1 MLFYAIFSLLFSFES
16 ILILFSNNFAKYLS
30 HWFVLTILAYS
41 ILSAIQVLI
50 ILPIET
56 SLISHN
62 TAIVSILYLPHSV
75 RVLAAWLIGPRA
87 IFALVPASLI
97 VQFIMKI
104 DDGMLLPADV
114 IIAMVGAL
122 CAPVAFELMRGLR
135 INIYPTRYGVVS
147 WRTLVFGGFLSSILN
162 SFFSTFFLEDKYP
175 VQDTFN
181 VLTRFIIG
189 DVMGLVVVL
198 FLFLGLLRVFRRFS
212 DV

>member
-1 MLFYAIFSLLFSFES
+1 MGKKY
-16 ILILFSNNFAKYLS
+16 FARYLS
-30 HWFVLTILAYS
+30 HWFILIMVAYS
-41 ILSAIQVLI
+41 ILSAIQALI

-56 SLISHN
+56 LLISHN
-62 TAIVSILYLPHSV
+62 TAIVSIVYLPHSV
-75 RVLAAWLIGPRA
+75 RVLSVWMVGPRA

-104 DDGMLLPADV
+104 GDGMLSPSDAIVAL
-114 IIAMVGAL
+114 VGAL

-135 INIYPTRYGVVS
+135 INIYPSRSGVVS
-147 WRTLVFGGFLSSILN
+147 WRTLVFAGFLSSILN
-162 SFFSTFFLEDKYP
+162 SFFSTFFLEDKFP

-198 FLFLGLLRVFRRFS
+198 FLFLGLLKAFRRFS

>member
-1 MLFYAIFSLLFSFES
+1 MLLGSTFSLLSPFES
-16 ILILFSNNFAKYLS
+16 ISILFDNHFARYLS

-41 ILSAIQVLI
+41 ILSAIQALI

-56 SLISHN
+56 SLIGHN
-62 TAIVSILYLPHSV
+62 TAVVSVLYLPHSV
-75 RVLAAWLIGPRA
+75 RVLAAWMIGPRA

-104 DDGMLLPADV
+104 GNGILLPADFIV
-114 IIAMVGAL
+114 ALVGAL
-122 CAPVAFELMRGLR
+122 CAPVALELMRGLR
-135 INIYPTRYGVVS
+135 INIYQSGSGVVS
-147 WRTLVFGGFLSSILN
+147 WRTLVFAGLLSSILN
-162 SFFSTFFLEDKYP
+162 SFFSTFFLEDKFP

-198 FLFLGLLRVFRRFS
+198 FLFLGLLKAFRRFS
-212 DV
+212 NV